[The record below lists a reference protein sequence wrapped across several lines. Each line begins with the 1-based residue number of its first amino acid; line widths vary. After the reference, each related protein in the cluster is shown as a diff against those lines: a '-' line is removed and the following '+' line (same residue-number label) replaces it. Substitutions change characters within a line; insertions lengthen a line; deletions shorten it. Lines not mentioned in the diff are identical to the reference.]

1 MDGNTVKPVFIK
13 GRDLAT
19 KTSEF
24 DVCTAV
30 AKQIGHNNVL
40 GGQRIRGLWRIYLTD
55 SEARKILITNQLSFQ
70 GHQVHVYDENP
81 FRAGLSGPE
90 DDVTKITV
98 KDLPISYGHDEVK
111 CFMEANSVKVRKIE
125 YSKARNPVTR
135 ELSKFYNGDRII
147 FADKLT
153 TSLPRSTDIAGQK
166 VRIFHDGQELPKR
179 DILCTKCLGKDH
191 TRSRCQKPEDWCKLC
206 QTQGH
211 KPGEE
216 NCPSTTAEPQE
227 GIRTVYGYKDPLSN
241 HFACSVKVF
250 GQTFTSAEHAY
261 KYTQAIN
268 AGKPNIAEQIIAA
281 PNAYQVKEIAK
292 AIPYNPQWMARK
304 EDVMAQ
310 TLQAKLDQVQE
321 FRDALTQSS
330 VNVLVGSAVGDYYWG
345 SGLSSTHTIQ
355 TLVNKWPGENRL
367 GKILTTL
374 RTRLQAESSPNGEK
388 GAGRV
393 LRSQSNSTPLSTSAD
408 TR

>member
-1 MDGNTVKPVFIK
+1 
-13 GRDLAT
+13 
-19 KTSEF
+19 
-24 DVCTAV
+24 
-30 AKQIGHNNVL
+30 
-40 GGQRIRGLWRIYLTD
+40 
-55 SEARKILITNQLSFQ
+55 
-70 GHQVHVYDENP
+70 
-81 FRAGLSGPE
+81 
-90 DDVTKITV
+90 
-98 KDLPISYGHDEVK
+98 
-111 CFMEANSVKVRKIE
+111 
-125 YSKARNPVTR
+125 
-135 ELSKFYNGDRII
+135 
-147 FADKLT
+147 
-153 TSLPRSTDIAGQK
+153 
-166 VRIFHDGQELPKR
+166 
-179 DILCTKCLGKDH
+179 
-191 TRSRCQKPEDWCKLC
+191 
-206 QTQGH
+206 
-211 KPGEE
+211 
-216 NCPSTTAEPQE
+216 
-227 GIRTVYGYKDPLSN
+227 
-241 HFACSVKVF
+241 VF